1 MTDEQYLA
9 VERAAETKSEFFDG
23 EMYAMSGATRPH
35 ILITGNIFGELYA
48 QLKGGPCEVYN
59 NDMRVSVRD
68 PSSYSYT
75 YPDLVA
81 VCGEPRFRDDT
92 FDTLLNPALIVE
104 VLSPSTEAFDRGGK
118 FARYRRLDSLKE
130 YVLVSQDRA
139 LVERFQ
145 RRGEQWLLTEYRGL
159 DAELELE
166 SIGCAIRLK
175 DIYARIDLPVD
186 PDEGE
191 AKHQQGSTAGGPSAA
206 IGEA

>member
-1 MTDEQYLA
+1 MSSLPTRTKTMTPEEYLA

-35 ILITGNIFGELYA
+35 ILITGNLLSALHA
-48 QLKGGPCEVYN
+48 QLKGGPCEVYS

-68 PSSYSYT
+68 ESSYSYT

-81 VCGEPRFRDDT
+81 VCGDPRFRDDA
-92 FDTLLNPALIVE
+92 FDTLLNPSLIVE

-139 LVERFQ
+139 LAERFQ
-145 RRGEQWLLTEYRGL
+145 RRGEQWMLTEYRGL
-159 DAELELE
+159 DAVLELE
-166 SIGCAIRLK
+166 SVGCAVLLS
-175 DIYARIDLPVD
+175 DIYARVDLPVD
-186 PDEGE
+186 PDKNETE
-191 AKHQQGSTAGGPSAA
+191 HR
-206 IGEA
+206 